1 MSVRI
6 MAHVEQIVM
15 LPLLFQKSI
24 TVIKITSHLTLGKTK
39 VGYYI
44 THWLEQY
51 FHNELPNSISQ
62 LNFLVSTMEKKL
74 LNSVVQKRQM
84 DFCLHFWDYKTS
96 KVASSYYSSIFHDQG
111 TMLDFHETI
120 TAI

>member
-62 LNFLVSTMEKKL
+62 LNFLVSTMEKKFIKQCCSKKTDGL
-74 LNSVVQKRQM
+74 L
-84 DFCLHFWDYKTS
+84 
-96 KVASSYYSSIFHDQG
+96 SSFLG
-111 TMLDFHETI
+111 L
-120 TAI
+120 